1 MDGNVKE
8 QCDECKTTLSYR
20 WELFGGVS
28 ALRVDAK
35 EQKNDTTF
43 PQFLRNISPLK
54 V

>member
-8 QCDECKTTLSYR
+8 QCDECKTTLSTSLR

-35 EQKNDTTF
+35 EQKKTT
-43 PQFLRNISPLK
+43 QLSPSF
-54 V
+54 